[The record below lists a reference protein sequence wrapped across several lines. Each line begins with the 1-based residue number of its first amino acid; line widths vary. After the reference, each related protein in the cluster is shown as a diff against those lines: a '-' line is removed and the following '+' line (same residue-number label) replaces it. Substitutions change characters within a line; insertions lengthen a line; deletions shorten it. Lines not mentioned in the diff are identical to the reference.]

1 MIEDVVID
9 PDESDMRVLALSVG
23 RLADAFTLQIEEDRK
38 ARAAQAEKDR
48 VDRHEQEKRLTRG
61 RRQWYVF
68 ITSFMTVLLVA
79 VIAFGTV
86 DFLALQAA
94 NRAFRRV
101 EDCSTPGGACYQQ
114 KSSTSLANIKATV
127 EGVHGD
133 TAAQLQALEQ
143 QICNLDAELCLPGLK
158 PTPAT
163 TTTTPG
169 R

>member
-1 MIEDVVID
+1 MIE
-9 PDESDMRVLALSVG
+9 PTTDESIHALAASVSD
-23 RLADAFTLQIEEDRK
+23 LAEAFTLQIKEDRA
-38 ARAAQAEKDR
+38 AREAQEI
-48 VDRHEQEKRLTRG
+48 RLAQG
-61 RRQWYVF
+61 RRNWYFF
-68 ITSFMTVLLVA
+68 ITCFMTVLLVA
-79 VIAFGTV
+79 VLAFGTV

-101 EDCSTPGGACYQQ
+101 EDCSTPGGRCYQQ

-133 TAAQLQALEQ
+133 TAGQLQALEQ
-143 QICNLDAELCLPGLK
+143 QICNLDAGLCLPGLK
-158 PTPAT
+158 PAPTT